1 MMNEIKLI
9 ALEKIHPNPYQPR
22 VEFETQSLNELARSI
37 EENGLI
43 QPIVVREV
51 FDEYEIIAGER
62 RYRACKIANVE
73 MIPCV
78 VMKASEMETAQIALV
93 ENIQRENL
101 NAIEEAKAYVQ
112 MMRMS
117 SLTQEELAKRVGKKQ
132 STIANK
138 IRLLNLSDEIKGYV
152 INREITERH
161 ARALLSVPVEKQS
174 EMLQEILSN
183 KLTVQQTETR
193 IASTGVAKKRKPQQ
207 MKMGFTRNVEIAR
220 NTILQ
225 AIDMIK
231 KTNIEIDTL
240 ESDSENDYVITI
252 HIKK

>member
-1 MMNEIKLI
+1 MNEIKLI
-9 ALEKIHPNPYQPR
+9 AQEKIHPNPYQPR

-37 EENGLI
+37 DENGLI

-62 RYRACKIANVE
+62 RFRACKIANVE

-78 VMKASEMETAQIALV
+78 VMKANEMETAQIALV

-117 SLTQEELAKRVGKKQ
+117 SLTQEELATRVGKKQ

-138 IRLLNLSDEIKGYV
+138 IRLLNLSDEIKGHV

-174 EMLQEILSN
+174 EMLQEILNN
-183 KLTVQQTETR
+183 KLTVQQTENR
-193 IASTGVAKKRKPQQ
+193 IASTGVTKKRKPQQ

-225 AIDMIK
+225 AVDMIK

-240 ESDSENDYVITI
+240 ESDTENDYVITI

>member
-1 MMNEIKLI
+1 MNEIRLI
-9 ALEKIHPNPYQPR
+9 AVDEIHPNPYQPR
-22 VEFETQSLNELARSI
+22 VEFEPQSLNELARSI

-62 RYRACKIANVE
+62 RYRACKMVNVGL
-73 MIPCV
+73 IPCV

-117 SLTQEELAKRVGKKQ
+117 NLTQEELASRVGKKQ

-138 IRLLNLSDEIKGYV
+138 IRLLNLSDEIKSHV

-161 ARALLSVPVEKQS
+161 ARALLSLPAEKQE
-174 EMLQEILSN
+174 EMLEEILN
-183 KLTVQQTETR
+183 DKLTVQQTENR
-193 IASTGVAKKRKPQQ
+193 IATKGPIRKRSVQPL
-207 MKMGFTRNVEIAR
+207 KMGFTRNIEIAR

-225 AIDMIK
+225 AVDMIK

-240 ESDSENDYVITI
+240 ESDTENDYVITI